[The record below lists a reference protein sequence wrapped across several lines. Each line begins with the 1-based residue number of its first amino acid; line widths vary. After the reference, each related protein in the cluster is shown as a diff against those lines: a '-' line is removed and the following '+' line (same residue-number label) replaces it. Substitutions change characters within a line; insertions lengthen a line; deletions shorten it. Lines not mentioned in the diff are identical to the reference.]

1 MHSSLEEIP
10 GVGASRRRSL
20 LTHFGGMKGVRQ
32 AGVEEL
38 AGAPGISRQLAQR
51 IFDALH

>member
-1 MHSSLEEIP
+1 MRSTLEEIP
-10 GVGASRRRSL
+10 GVGAGRRRSL
-20 LTHFGGMKGVRQ
+20 LTHFGGMRGVRK

-38 AGAPGISRQLAQR
+38 ASVPGISRSLAQR